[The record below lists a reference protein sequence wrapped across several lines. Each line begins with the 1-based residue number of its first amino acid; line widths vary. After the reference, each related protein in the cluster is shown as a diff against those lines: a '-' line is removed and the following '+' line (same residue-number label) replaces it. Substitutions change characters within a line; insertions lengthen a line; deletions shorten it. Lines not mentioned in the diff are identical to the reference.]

1 MQKKFLIP
9 LFLLTLILAIS
20 SVSASEN
27 ATDVVDVSEVEVNDI
42 SVLEDASSDNQVLS
56 KEDSSQITQM
66 ADNQLLGDNS
76 SQTVKSKSSVSASKA
91 SGYES
96 FATKFVVKLTID
108 GKAASGKNILI
119 DIDGKNYTRKTN
131 DNGQANINIK
141 LSKRTYKVKFTYAG
155 DENVTSSSGNSQITI
170 KEASKTKFITDNY
183 LNFRQGLKSVFYVK
197 LVDKN
202 SKGIKG
208 QMVTIKVA
216 GKTYNIK
223 TNSKGYAKL
232 FLSLKK
238 GNYNI
243 KCSFSKKQP

>member
-76 SQTVKSKSSVSASKA
+76 SQTVKSKSSVSASKV

-108 GKAASGKNILI
+108 GKPASGKNILI
-119 DIDGKNYTRKTN
+119 DVDGKNYTRKTN
-131 DNGQANINIK
+131 DDGQAIINIK
-141 LSKRTYKVKFTYAG
+141 LSKGTY
-155 DENVTSSSGNSQITI
+155 
-170 KEASKTKFITDNY
+170 
-183 LNFRQGLKSVFYVK
+183 
-197 LVDKN
+197 
-202 SKGIKG
+202 
-208 QMVTIKVA
+208 
-216 GKTYNIK
+216 
-223 TNSKGYAKL
+223 
-232 FLSLKK
+232 
-238 GNYNI
+238 
-243 KCSFSKKQP
+243 